1 MPLGRSRAPQELILL
16 TKTENSLR
24 KRVVTNVAF
33 VPMTGEVRNMEN
45 DFKARVKQKVKEALS
60 E

>member
-1 MPLGRSRAPQELILL
+1 LILL
-16 TKTENSLR
+16 TKTENGLR

-45 DFKARVKQKVKEALS
+45 DFKALVKQKAKEVLS
-60 E
+60 K